1 MKHRLILKNT
11 FVYAILGLNMACAA
25 SQSWAEGGSSAHS
38 MELRRIMQDL
48 GKNMLAVT
56 DGISQEDWDLVTETA
71 PLIADH
77 PQPPFSERV
86 RVLSFIGSNASKFRG
101 YDKQTHQAARDLE
114 EAAIKKDGKMV
125 IAAFARLQN
134 SCLAC
139 HQRFRKSFVEHF
151 YGQRRSNSNP
161 QR

>member
-1 MKHRLILKNT
+1 MQYRLMLKNV
-11 FVYAILGLNMACAA
+11 FVNAILCLSMASTGFQAR
-25 SQSWAEGGSSAHS
+25 AEDSSGANS

-48 GKNMLAVT
+48 GENMQTVT
-56 DGISQEDWDLVTETA
+56 DGIARENWALIKETA

-77 PQPPFSERV
+77 PQAPFSEKIKI
-86 RVLSFIGSNASKFRG
+86 LSFIGSNVGKFRG

-114 EAAIKKDGKMV
+114 LAAMKRDGEMV

-139 HQRFRKSFVEHF
+139 HQSFRKPFVEHF
-151 YGQRRSNSNP
+151 YGQH
-161 QR
+161 